1 MLDKKREKILKEL
14 STNKINNSNISI
26 DEEQIKRILKFGD
39 LNPIVLDFIIN
50 YQIHFSDY
58 NEVLFNN
65 LEKLHI
71 YMGRTP
77 EEEITGY
84 YKNNKIDILV
94 PNKQTISKDNID
106 LTNFLV
112 YELLHAAS
120 YDKKVNNYS
129 TGFNK
134 RIKGVELGRRL
145 NAGYTEY
152 LCKNYFTGSHYFDC
166 YYEDMKLA
174 EKVESLIGKDEM
186 IKSYFTGDLYNV
198 LDKLNNYVDNSLEFI
213 INSEDNI
220 KEANKILGNAIKETK
235 VKKLKR

>member
-50 YQIHFSDY
+50 YQIHFSEY

-71 YMGRTP
+71 YIGHTP
-77 EEEITGY
+77 EKEISGY
-84 YKNNKIDILV
+84 FKENKINILV
-94 PNKQTISKDNID
+94 PNKQSISKDNID
-106 LTNFLV
+106 LTNCLV
-112 YELLHAAS
+112 HELLHAAS
-120 YDKKVNNYS
+120 YDRKVNNYS
-129 TGFNK
+129 TGFHK
-134 RIKGVELGRRL
+134 RVNGVDLGRRL
-145 NAGYTEY
+145 NEGYTEY
-152 LCKNYFTGSHYFDC
+152 LCKNYFTGSNCFDY

-174 EKVESLIGKDEM
+174 EKVETLIGKDEM
-186 IKSYFTGDLYNV
+186 IRSYFTGDLYNV